1 MRIQENTSVA
11 FYKIGTYFGG
21 VDKVLRFIGEVGTPH
36 ELSQQGRESFSAF
49 SLSRDIRYTSRHPK
63 KA

>member
-1 MRIQENTSVA
+1 MQENTSVA

-21 VDKVLRFIGEVGTPH
+21 VEKVFWLLGEVGTPQ
-36 ELSQQGRESFSAF
+36 ELSQQGEESFSAF
-49 SLSRDIRYTSRHPK
+49 SLGHDIRYTSRHPK